1 MRYTLVTKEPVFEDF
16 RCHEQFGSLDEAVD
30 FIEEIAVRSSHA
42 PWLLPVQSFRSVMYN
57 KKRKKFRLFDNFLRM
72 EVDLL
77 RR

>member
-1 MRYTLVTKEPVFEDF
+1 MRYTLVTKEPVFDEY

-42 PWLLPVQSFRSVMYN
+42 PWLLPVQSYRATMYN
-57 KKRKKFRLFDNFLRM
+57 KKRKKFRLFDNFLKM
-72 EVDLL
+72 EVELL